1 MQTKQTNKLSM
12 LKSDLCD
19 YSDAYFVIKG
29 TITVTY
35 TKLGAYYKKLTFKNN
50 APFISCI
57 SKINNTLFDN
67 AEDKDFVRSMY
78 NLIEYTK
85 SYSKTSG
92 RLWNCYRDEPSSVAV
107 GNINYCIKDSK
118 SFDYKISITE
128 KLGNSNI
135 EKEGVEI
142 VAPLKQQAIFAEK

>member
-19 YSDAYFVIKG
+19 YSDAYIVVKG

-35 TKLGAYYKKLTFKNN
+35 TKLDAYYRKLTFKNN
-50 APFISCI
+50 APFISCF

-67 AEDKDFVRSMY
+67 AEDKDFARSMY
-78 NLIEYTK
+78 NLIEYSK

-92 RLWNCYRDEPSSVAV
+92 RLWNCYRDEPSSAAV
-107 GNINYCIKDSK
+107 GNINYCIEDSK
-118 SFDYKISITE
+118 SFGYKTSITE
-128 KLGNSNI
+128 TLGNSNI

-142 VAPLKQQAIFAEK
+142 VVPLKQ

>member
-19 YSDAYFVIKG
+19 YSDAYIVVKG
-29 TITVTY
+29 TITFTY

-78 NLIEYTK
+78 NLIEYSK
-85 SYSKTSG
+85 SYSKTLG
-92 RLWNCYRDEPSSVAV
+92 RLWNCYRDEPSSAAV
-107 GNINYCIKDSK
+107 GNKTTNNFCRKIDMPWNESLVNCEVSLTLTWSKNCIL
-118 SFDYKISITE
+118 T
-128 KLGNSNI
+128 N
-135 EKEGVEI
+135 
-142 VAPLKQQAIFAEK
+142 

>member
-19 YSDAYFVIKG
+19 YSDAYIVVKG

-35 TKLGAYYKKLTFKNN
+35 TKLDAYYRKLTFKNN
-50 APFISCI
+50 APFISCF

-78 NLIEYTK
+78 NLIEYSK

-92 RLWNCYRDEPSSVAV
+92 RLWNCYRDEPGSAAV
-107 GNINYCIKDSK
+107 GNINYCIEDSK
-118 SFDYKISITE
+118 SFGYKTSITE
-128 KLGNSNI
+128 TLGNSNI

-142 VAPLKQQAIFAEK
+142 VVPLKQ

>member
-12 LKSDLCD
+12 LKSDLCA
-19 YSDAYFVIKG
+19 YSDAYIVVKG

-35 TKLGAYYKKLTFKNN
+35 TKLNAYYKKLTFKNN

-67 AEDKDFVRSMY
+67 AEGKDFVRSMY
-78 NLIEYTK
+78 NLIEYRK

-92 RLWNCYRDEPSSVAV
+92 RLWNCYRDEPSSFAV

-118 SFDYKISITE
+118 SFGYKTSITE
-128 KLGNSNI
+128 TLGNSNI

-142 VAPLKQQAIFAEK
+142 VEPLKQ

>member
-57 SKINNTLFDN
+57 SKTNNTLFDN